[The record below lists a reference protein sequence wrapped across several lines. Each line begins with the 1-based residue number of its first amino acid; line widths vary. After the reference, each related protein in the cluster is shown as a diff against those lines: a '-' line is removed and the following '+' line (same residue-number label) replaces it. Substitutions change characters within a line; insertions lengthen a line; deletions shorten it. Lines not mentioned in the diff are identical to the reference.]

1 VINLVKES
9 KSGCVATGWD
19 GFLESPQQIND
30 SPINELLLVFEIA
43 TVDLEN
49 ATGCAQIARLTGSS
63 VAFLR
68 VPDDLERRII
78 AAATAAHDAVSSAA
92 QMA

>member
-1 VINLVKES
+1 
-9 KSGCVATGWD
+9 
-19 GFLESPQQIND
+19 
-30 SPINELLLVFEIA
+30 
-43 TVDLEN
+43 
-49 ATGCAQIARLTGSS
+49 LTGSS

-92 QMA
+92 QTA